1 MSASSPAVQHAG
13 MTARSSNR
21 SYAGRLLLAALFAAL
36 LGGCASAP
44 ALPPEVTPQAS
55 AHALQ
60 HRSLLDP
67 RLQRF
72 IALQTGKPH
81 PIAQPWTLQDLSL
94 AALYFHPSLKVNRA
108 NAQLAQADLQIA
120 RQYPNPSLQLGLKYG
135 AAAGLLAPSPW
146 TVGMAIG
153 LLLQSQA
160 QRTSE
165 TSRAEAGVHAAQLL
179 LSGARW
185 TVRDQVQQA
194 YVSLWAAQQRAHL
207 QQRVLEADLA
217 LQGRT
222 AARAQAGV
230 DSPLAAALAQQAAQ
244 NAALQ
249 KSRDIGAEGAA
260 RVALAGAM
268 GLPVAAL
275 QGVKIDF
282 SALHSLPTLPDAT
295 QLTQLRRKALEQRD
309 DVRAAWQEVLSAQAA
324 LRLAQAQSDGG
335 PPSIAP
341 GAERDQG
348 VNRLMLG
355 ARIPLPL
362 FNQHQGQIA
371 AARARLSLREALL
384 KQTQARVLVRIEQ
397 SETALQTAQDRVRQA
412 EQLIAANR
420 ALLNADLAAQHRG
433 LLGPEPAL
441 RAQLRLLSTEQAALQ
456 ARTDQWQALGA
467 LQGALE
473 QPILSAARSRPS
485 NSAPPAVMP
494 PTVAPH
500 LSQVIWR
507 KE

>member
-1 MSASSPAVQHAG
+1 MSASTPAVQHGG
-13 MTARSSNR
+13 MTARSSNPT
-21 SYAGRLLLAALFAAL
+21 SAGRLLLTALFAAL

-44 ALPPEVTPQAS
+44 ALPPKVTPQAS

-72 IALQTGKPH
+72 IALQTGAPH
-81 PIAQPWTLQDLSL
+81 PIAQPWTPQELSL
-94 AALYFHPSLKVNRA
+94 AALYFHPSLKVSRA
-108 NAQLAQADLQIA
+108 DAQLAQADLQIA
-120 RQYPNPSLQLGLKYG
+120 RQYPNPSLQFGLKYG

-146 TVGMAIG
+146 TIGMAIG

-160 QRTSE
+160 QRAAQ
-165 TSRAEAGVHAAQLL
+165 TSRAEAAVHAARLL
-179 LSGARW
+179 LNGARW
-185 TVRDQVQQA
+185 TVRDELQQA
-194 YVSLWAAQQRAHL
+194 YVSLWAARQSTHL
-207 QQRVLEADLA
+207 QQQVLETDLA

-222 AARAQAGV
+222 AARAQAGM

-249 KSRDIGAEGAA
+249 KSRDIGAERAA
-260 RVALAGAM
+260 RVALASAM

-282 SALHSLPTLPDAT
+282 SALHSLPALPDAAR
-295 QLTQLRRKALEQRD
+295 LTRLRRNALEQRD
-309 DVRAAWQEVLSAQAA
+309 DVRAAWQGVLSAQAA
-324 LRLAQAQSDGG
+324 LRLAQAQRDGR

-362 FNQHQGQIA
+362 FNQRQGQIA

-384 KQTQARVLVRIEQ
+384 KQTQTRVLVRIEQ
-397 SETALQTAQDRVRQA
+397 AETALQAAQDQVRQA
-412 EQLIAANR
+412 EQLIDANR
-420 ALLNADLAAQHRG
+420 ALRNADLAAQHRG

-441 RAQLRLLSTEQAALQ
+441 RAQLRLLSTEQAALR
-456 ARTDQWQALGA
+456 ARTAQWQALGA
-467 LQGALE
+467 LQAALE
-473 QPILSAARSRPS
+473 QPLLSAARSRPS
-485 NSAPPAVMP
+485 NAAPPAVMP
-494 PTVAPH
+494 PAISPH